1 MALQIFISYSTKD
14 LPTVDFVK
22 TMLAG
27 TSVEVYVAEYDLSPG
42 TSISPTIAA
51 KIKTCD
57 LFIVLWS
64 ANSRTSDWVQQEIGI
79 AKGHGRQIIPVV
91 LTPGLQPPAFISDLK
106 FLDVTKNP
114 AAAFTWLRDNVVA
127 RASEKDKKDGVA
139 ILALGGALLWLFS
152 R

>member
-1 MALQIFISYSTKD
+1 MALQVFISYSTKD

-27 TSVEVYVAEYDLSPG
+27 TSVEVYVAEYDLPPG
-42 TSISPTIAA
+42 TPISPAIAA

-79 AKGHGRQIIPVV
+79 AKGIGRQIIPVV
-91 LTPGLQPPAFISDLK
+91 LTPWASTAFGKTL
-106 FLDVTKNP
+106 T
-114 AAAFTWLRDNVVA
+114 T
-127 RASEKDKKDGVA
+127 
-139 ILALGGALLWLFS
+139 
-152 R
+152 

>member
-1 MALQIFISYSTKD
+1 MALQVFISYSTKD

-22 TMLAG
+22 TMLVG
-27 TSVEVYVAEYDLSPG
+27 TSVEVYVAERDLSPG
-42 TSISPTIAA
+42 TSLSPAIAA

-79 AKGHGRQIIPVV
+79 AKAHGRQIIPVV
-91 LTPGLQPPAFISDLK
+91 LTPGYHPPAFISDLK
-106 FLDVTKNP
+106 FLDVAKNP
-114 AAAFTWLRDNVVA
+114 ATAFTWLRDNVVA
-127 RASEKDKKDGVA
+127 RASEKDKKDRAA